1 MTDGGWKKLQKRRYR
16 TPESQRLLISI
27 DKQEKK
33 RPLSQQQGCSGFVL
47 PEKKVLGS
55 TKTNECWAATENLRR
70 CCCLVGDVVRSAAA
84 VSQLH
89 TTCSPGLDI
98 NDYILLGLRSQ
109 ITF

>member
-16 TPESQRLLISI
+16 TPESQGLLISI

-33 RPLSQQQGCSGFVL
+33 RPLNQQQGCSGFVL

-55 TKTNECWAATENLRR
+55 TKTKDCLAATEDLRR

-89 TTCSPGLDI
+89 TTCLPGVDI
-98 NDYILLGLRSQ
+98 NGLHFIG
-109 ITF
+109 IT

>member
-16 TPESQRLLISI
+16 TPESQGLLISI

-33 RPLSQQQGCSGFVL
+33 RPLNQQQGCSGFVL

-55 TKTNECWAATENLRR
+55 TKTNDYWAATENLRR

-89 TTCSPGLDI
+89 TTCLPGLDI
-98 NDYILLGLRSQ
+98 NGLHFIG
-109 ITF
+109 IT